1 VSTPSGIPPAS
12 SLASSWRTHTCGELR
27 ADRVGTRVTLCG
39 WVHRRRDHGGLVFID
54 LRDRYGVTQVVFH
67 PEPDPA
73 LHARAHDLRAEYVV
87 QVSGEVRSR
96 PPETENRDLPTGQVE
111 VVCSALTVA
120 NTARTPAFP
129 LEDDVETG
137 ENVRLTYRYLDLRR
151 PSVQRGLLMRHRLVR
166 TVRSYLEAGG
176 FVEVETPFLTRSTP
190 EGARDYLVPSR
201 TVPGAFFALPQSPQ
215 LFKQLLMISGFDR
228 YYQVVRCFRD
238 EDLRADRQPE
248 FTQIDVELSFVD
260 RDDVMNAMEGMVAEV
275 FREVRRETGGA
286 TFERPLPRMTWAEAV
301 RRYGTDR
308 PDVRFGLELAELS
321 DTVAG
326 CDFKVFT
333 GALAAGGIVKGL
345 RAPGMAA
352 LSRKELDDLT
362 EFAKGYAAKGMAW
375 IKVTAGGFESPIVKF
390 FAPETLAAVRAAL
403 AAEPGDLMVFIADLP
418 NVTNDTLAHLR
429 LHVAERL
436 GLTKDKPDALL
447 WVIDFP
453 LLEYDGQ
460 TKRHVALHHPFT
472 APHPEDLGLL
482 DTEPARV
489 RSLAYDLVMNGTE
502 IGGGSIRIHDP
513 ELQMRMFG
521 LLNID
526 KAAAREKFGFLLDA
540 LGSGAPP
547 HGGMA
552 FGLDRLAMLLA
563 GATSIRDVIAFPKT
577 QKATCLLTQAPAPVD
592 AAQLKELHIST
603 DLLD

>member
-1 VSTPSGIPPAS
+1 VSAPDSPLAS

-27 ADRVGTRVTLCG
+27 AAQIGRTVSLCG

-54 LRDRYGVTQVVFH
+54 LRDRYGLTQVVFH
-67 PEPDPA
+67 PEPDPG
-73 LHARAHDLRAEYVV
+73 LHARAHDLRSEYVI
-87 QVSGEVRSR
+87 QVTGEVRAR
-96 PPETENRDLPTGQVE
+96 PAETENPDLPTGQVE
-111 VVCSALTVA
+111 VVCTALTVA

-129 LEDDVETG
+129 LDDEAEAG

-151 PSVQRGLLMRHRLVR
+151 PSVQRGLLMRHHLVR
-166 TVRSYLEAGG
+166 TVRAYLEKGG

-201 TVPGAFFALPQSPQ
+201 TMPGAFFALPQSPQ

-228 YYQVVRCFRD
+228 YYQIVRCFRD

-275 FREVRRETGGA
+275 FRELKGA
-286 TFERPLPRMTWAEAV
+286 PFERPLPRMTWAEAM

-308 PDVRFGLELAELS
+308 PDVRFGLELADLS
-321 DTVAG
+321 ETVAG
-326 CDFKVFT
+326 CEFKVFT
-333 GALAAGGIVKGL
+333 GALADGGMVKGL
-345 RAPGMAA
+345 RAPGMAS

-362 EFAKGYAAKGMAW
+362 EFAKGYGAKGMAW
-375 IKVTAGGFESPIVKF
+375 IKVTEGGFESPIVKF
-390 FAPETLAAVRAAL
+390 FAPETLARVRAAL
-403 AAEPGDLMVFIADLP
+403 EAEPGDLMVFIADKP

-436 GLTKDKPDALL
+436 GLTKDRPDALL
-447 WVIDFP
+447 WIVDFP
-453 LLEYDGQ
+453 LMEYDGKE
-460 TKRHVALHHPFT
+460 KRHVALHHPFT
-472 APHPEDLGLL
+472 APHPDDLALL
-482 DTEPARV
+482 DTDPGKV

-513 ELQMRMFG
+513 ELQTRMFA

-526 KAAAREKFGFLLDA
+526 KEAAREKFGFLLDA

>member
-1 VSTPSGIPPAS
+1 VSTPDL
-12 SLASSWRTHTCGELR
+12 SLTSSWRTHTCGELR
-27 ADRVGTRVTLCG
+27 AGDAGKTVSLCG

-54 LRDRYGVTQVVFH
+54 LRDRYGLTQVVFH

-73 LHARAHDLRAEYVV
+73 LHARAHDLRSEYVIRV
-87 QVSGEVRSR
+87 TGEVRPR
-96 PPETENRDLPTGQVE
+96 PAETENPDLPTGQVE
-111 VVCSALTVA
+111 VICTELTVA

-129 LEDDVETG
+129 LDDEADAG

-151 PSVQRGLLMRHRLVR
+151 PAVQRGLLLRHRLVQSAR
-166 TVRSYLEAGG
+166 RYLEAGG

-228 YYQVVRCFRD
+228 YYQIVRCFRD

-260 RDDVMNAMEGMVAEV
+260 REDVMNAMEGMVAEV
-275 FREVRRETGGA
+275 VRELKGA
-286 TFERPLPRMTWAEAV
+286 PIEQPLPRMTWAEAM

-321 DTVAG
+321 ETVAG

-333 GALAAGGIVKGL
+333 GALGEGGIVKGL
-345 RAPGMAA
+345 RAPGMAG

-362 EFAKGYAAKGMAW
+362 EFAKGYGAKGMAW
-375 IKVTAGGFESPIVKF
+375 IKVTADGFESPIVKF
-390 FAPETLAAVRAAL
+390 FAPDTLAQVKEAL
-403 AAEPGDLMVFIADLP
+403 EAEAGDLMVFIADQP

-436 GLTKDKPDALL
+436 GLTKDQPDALL
-447 WVIDFP
+447 WVVDFP

-472 APHPEDLGLL
+472 APHPDDVGLL
-482 DTEPARV
+482 DTDPGKV

-513 ELQMRMFG
+513 EMQERMFA
-521 LLNID
+521 LLHID
-526 KAAAREKFGFLLDA
+526 KDAAREKFGFLLDA

-563 GATSIRDVIAFPKT
+563 GLTSIRDVIAFPKT

-592 AAQLKELHIST
+592 PGQLRELHIST
-603 DLLD
+603 DVLE